1 MAETLREQRGRTVR
15 ETWVTWAKHQ
25 RNPKPSWLTGWDDLD
40 ADQREVDMLIGEAVA
55 EGERRRADVAEKRLA
70 ELENAVRW
78 QTSCTSCAATLD
90 ASYLATVRAESA
102 EENLAQIREAVF
114 QGGEAVYV
122 RRRLIAILEGA
133 SQGAV
138 TAATRTIVAA
148 ERERIAKHLATL
160 AGNYPEDVFPP
171 DGNSRDAI
179 SGTAMRHAYRNAARS
194 VREDLS
200 QDDAS

>member
-90 ASYLATVRAESA
+90 ASYL
-102 EENLAQIREAVF
+102 
-114 QGGEAVYV
+114 
-122 RRRLIAILEGA
+122 LIAILEGA